1 MTSEEAKATAF
12 TATKSTKMAKT
23 QDKIATG
30 ILTAIVVLIL
40 IALVAIIAYIVVSG
54 ACKLFDIHFLTAKP
68 EQFKAGGGITSKS
81 DCRREYE
88 EVIQKIYLPF

>member
-54 ACKLFDIHFLTAKP
+54 AYKLFDIHFLTAKP
-68 EQFKAGGGITSKS
+68 EQF
-81 DCRREYE
+81 
-88 EVIQKIYLPF
+88 